1 MRVSRYA
8 GFCTCIAFLLPV
20 LAGPAMCGEVILDLV
35 NAVSVDQYRVYQVD
49 IENMGLGLY
58 GGQAY
63 NQHQRNRDGWRGSG
77 TLGNQEACLYLADQF
92 VAMGLTTTIQGEYRN
107 VVGELKGVRT
117 PRSIYIVGGH
127 YDTTD
132 PGEYPGGDDN
142 ASGTAG
148 VIEAARVL
156 SRYRFD
162 ATLRFIGFNAEE
174 DWMWGSQDYVNKVLK
189 PGGENVLGVINLDM
203 ILRPA
208 WDSRPNWPID
218 LELETGKSA
227 QNFAWVDVFKEAAA
241 TYVPSLPIDPAAP
254 FTQYWDAGDQG
265 PFIAAGYPAIM
276 VIDNGAMEIWSGEA
290 NAYYHSPD
298 DASDKLANSP
308 ASPSGVTYDYDF
320 AADVVRTT
328 VATLAGQAGMV
339 DARIAGFREF
349 QTLPAGSAEHV
360 EKFEISDLESGIAR
374 TYLMVANHR
383 DTLTYEVNSTLYA
396 WDGTRFVAHQSIP
409 TKGASDT
416 EFFTLGDDAF
426 LAIANMY
433 DGTTHNIDS
442 KIYKW
447 DGSQFVEFQSL
458 PTHGASDMAFFTL
471 GDGAYLAVAN
481 LYNGVTHNIDS
492 QVYKWDGTRFSEF
505 QTIPTSAG
513 DGWEFFE
520 LEGTAYLAVANT
532 CNGATYN
539 IDSKICR
546 WNGSRFAGFQSIPTH
561 GASDWKFF
569 TLTGEAYVA
578 VANSYDGTSHDIDS
592 VIYKWNGTSFAY
604 YQSIPTHGASGLE
617 FLSPAGES
625 YLAVANRGGN
635 ATLFRWNGVRFV
647 EFVSMPTN
655 GAGEW
660 ASFTLDGGH
669 YLAAAGASNGAENIL
684 YQYHG
689 PFTGNLDDDSDVDL
703 RDYATFAAAWR
714 ARQGQSRWSEGCDI
728 SLPADNVIDAR
739 DLAVLADHWL
749 QKPPL
754 ARSTVVPVTPEP
766 QNVYPKR

>member
-1 MRVSRYA
+1 MRVSRKA
-8 GFCTCIAFLLPV
+8 GLGACVAFLLSIV
-20 LAGPAMCGEVILDLV
+20 ARPAIGGDVIVDLV
-35 NAVSVDQYRVYQVD
+35 NAVSVDQYRVYQVN

-58 GGQAY
+58 GGPAY

-92 VAMGLTTTIQGEYRN
+92 VGMGLTTTVQGEYRN
-107 VVGELKGVRT
+107 VVGELKGIRT
-117 PRSIYIVGGH
+117 PWNIYIVGGH

-132 PGEYPGGDDN
+132 NGEFPGGDDN

-156 SRYRFD
+156 TRYRFD

-189 PGGENVLGVINLDM
+189 PSGENVLGVINLDM

-208 WDSRPNWPID
+208 WDSRPDLPID

-227 QNFAWVDVFKEAAA
+227 RNFAWVDIFKQAAA

-328 VATLAGQAGMV
+328 VATLAGQAKMV
-339 DARIAGFREF
+339 DARVAGFRES
-349 QTLPAGSAEHV
+349 QTLLTSSAEHV
-360 EKFEISDLESGIAR
+360 EAFQISDLESEMTGD
-374 TYLMVANHR
+374 YLVVANHR
-383 DTLTYEVNSTLYA
+383 DKQTYEVNSTLYQ
-396 WDGTRFVAHQSIP
+396 WDGTSFVEYQSIP
-409 TKGASDT
+409 TKGASDA

-426 LAIANMY
+426 LAVANMY

-442 KIYKW
+442 RIYKW
-447 DGSQFVEFQSL
+447 NGSQFVEFQSL
-458 PTHGASDMAFFTL
+458 PTRGASDMAFFTL

-481 LYNGVTHNIDS
+481 LYNDVTHNIDS
-492 QVYKWDGTRFSEF
+492 QIYKWDGTRFSEF

-532 CNGATYN
+532 CNGVTYN

-546 WNGSRFAGFQSIPTH
+546 WNGSRFVGFQSIPTH
-561 GASDWKFF
+561 GASDWEFF
-569 TLTGEAYVA
+569 TLAGEAYIA
-578 VANSYDGTSHDIDS
+578 VANSFDGASHDISS
-592 VIYKWNGTSFAY
+592 VIYKWNGTNFVH
-604 YQSIPTHGASGLE
+604 YQAVPTHGASGLE
-617 FLSPAGES
+617 FLSLAGES

-635 ATLFRWNGVRFV
+635 ATLFRWNGTRFV
-647 EFVSMPTN
+647 EFVSMPAD
-655 GAGEW
+655 GAGGW
-660 ASFTLDGGH
+660 ASFTLEGAR
-669 YLAAAGASNGAENIL
+669 YLAAAGVSGGALTIV

-689 PFTGNLDDDSDVDL
+689 PYNGNLNDDSDVDL
-703 RDYATFAAAWR
+703 QDYAIFAAAWR
-714 ARQGQSRWSEGCDI
+714 SQQGQSSWDDSCDI
-728 SLPADNVIDAR
+728 SLPADNVIDVR

-749 QKPPL
+749 RKPPL
-754 ARSTVVPVTPEP
+754 ARSAVPSVTPPP